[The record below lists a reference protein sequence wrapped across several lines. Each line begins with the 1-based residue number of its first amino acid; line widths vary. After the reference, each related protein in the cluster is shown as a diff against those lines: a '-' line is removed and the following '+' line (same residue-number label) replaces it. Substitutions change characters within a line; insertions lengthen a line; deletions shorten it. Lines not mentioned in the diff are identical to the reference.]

1 MTRRPRSWLR
11 WAVTV
16 TLFSMACERHIGAP
30 ERESA
35 RHKEPE
41 FIIHIWPWG
50 PGASRAKK
58 GEKKSGVMGGW
69 CCWLHGGGLVDHLG
83 PRSCTCHRQVKVL
96 PSRSSGSR
104 SRSSSA
110 SLLACQCL
118 QFFGSASYPTPA
130 TLATHAH
137 AGGASL
143 NLSLSPHD
151 SWTSS
156 RMDRWW
162 TAGCLGSSGQVHGAA
177 TAIRS
182 CSHLPS
188 APDAGH
194 YSSFC
199 LDSVMIKKKKK
210 WDWNDVEMHNFS
222 FERHAVLLIETR
234 YMWGDRSLTQN
245 RGH

>member
-1 MTRRPRSWLR
+1 MTHRPRSWL
-11 WAVTV
+11 WCAVTV

-41 FIIHIWPWG
+41 FIIHVWPWG
-50 PGASRAKK
+50 LGASRAKK
-58 GEKKSGVMGGW
+58 GEKSVRYGRMMLLVAWRRVGRTFRPPILYLSQSGE
-69 CCWLHGGGLVDHLG
+69 GLAVEKLQLS
-83 PRSCTCHRQVKVL
+83 P
-96 PSRSSGSR
+96 
-104 SRSSSA
+104 RSSSA
-110 SLLACQCL
+110 WLFACQCL
-118 QFFGSASYPTPA
+118 QFFGSASYLTPA

-177 TAIRS
+177 TTIRS

-199 LDSVMIKKKKK
+199 LDSVMIKM
-210 WDWNDVEMHNFS
+210 WEWNDVEMRNFS

-234 YMWGDRSLTQN
+234 YMWGDRSFTQN
-245 RGH
+245 RSH